1 MVHLSPYETL
11 IQKNIPSERFYVEI
25 LSDNEYLNFI
35 QDTYINAIKGLA
47 KDIGCNYYYLKGNIF
62 DEYDR
67 SIDDSLEARDLLHD
81 TVDQH
86 NFLYEKFRELYVK

>member
-1 MVHLSPYETL
+1 MKESRKSLI
-11 IQKNIPSERFYVEI
+11 IQKITKKKTEN
-25 LSDNEYLNFI
+25 SDSVSDYLNFI